1 MALLAEIRT
10 GNRADAKT
18 RRRLATERRVIAAGR
33 QEEVTGV
40 LRQALATPLAGARA
54 GVAEIALATN
64 GFRTIPAQ
72 PTEARSADRA
82 RAEAG
87 REPVNLAVRPAWAV
101 RAAVAVGV
109 VAAGGGGKP

>member
-1 MALLAEIRT
+1 
-10 GNRADAKT
+10 
-18 RRRLATERRVIAAGR
+18 VIAAAR
-33 QEEVTGV
+33 QEEAIGL
-40 LRQALATPLAGARA
+40 LRQALATRPTGAGAEQ
-54 GVAEIALATN
+54 VEIALAIK
-64 GFRTIPAQ
+64 GFRTLPAQ
-72 PTEARSADRA
+72 PTEAPSADPV